1 MIVYESKEQIMTRIL
16 IVDDYPMI
24 RQVLDLLLNSVAGM
38 TVVGHASNGLEA
50 VTLCEEQHPDIVLMD
65 VSMPEMDGITATGVI
80 RQRFPNIKVIMLTSM
95 NTDEFIPAAYQAGA
109 HGFLQKNTTMSEI
122 IDAVRNATA

>member
-1 MIVYESKEQIMTRIL
+1 MTRIL

-38 TVVGHASNGLEA
+38 TVVGHAANGLEA
-50 VTLCEEQHPDIVLMD
+50 LTLCEERLPDVVLMD

-80 RQRFPNIKVIMLTSM
+80 RQRFPAIKVIMLTSM
-95 NTDEFIPAAYQAGA
+95 NTDELIPAATLAGA
-109 HGFLQKNTTMSEI
+109 HAFLQKNTTMSEI
-122 IDAVRNATA
+122 IDAVRGVSAV

>member
-1 MIVYESKEQIMTRIL
+1 MIVHETKEQVMTRIL

-50 VTLCEEQHPDIVLMD
+50 VALCEEQQPDIVLMD

-80 RQRFPNIKVIMLTSM
+80 RRRFPDIKIIMLTSM
-95 NTDEFIPAAYQAGA
+95 NTDELIPAAYEAGA